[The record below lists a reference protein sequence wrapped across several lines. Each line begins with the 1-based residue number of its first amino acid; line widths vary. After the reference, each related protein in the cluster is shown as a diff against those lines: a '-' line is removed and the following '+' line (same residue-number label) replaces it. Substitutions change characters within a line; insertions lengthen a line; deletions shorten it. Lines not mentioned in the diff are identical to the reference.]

1 MRNDSPAVMACP
13 KHRYGM
19 HSWHLFKRVD
29 SKGEVE
35 GAAARCTQCG
45 LEVYGQDALDLLH
58 GAEL

>member
-1 MRNDSPAVMACP
+1 MACP